1 MYVCTVHAV
10 QLIEAIILQC
20 VLWRKYTGSVLY
32 SVQTKY
38 MHALQPPEYHDNREV
53 MVPITSLS
61 SRSSDLIVAKQ
72 MFSC

>member
-1 MYVCTVHAV
+1 MLYNTP
-10 QLIEAIILQC
+10 
-20 VLWRKYTGSVLY
+20 YTDKVPPL
-32 SVQTKY
+32 Y

-72 MFSC
+72 MFSCLNIYCTQLSRVTISMYT